1 MAGEAQRTTC
11 ACCNAYL
18 HISEWAGLD
27 LGQTG
32 ILPCGCAY
40 CWHCD
45 DNRGR
50 AEDHDPDCKGPNA
63 ADPAS
68 SAEMEGD

>member
-1 MAGEAQRTTC
+1 MKRPDSSLCQNC
-11 ACCNAYL
+11 SAYL
-18 HISEWAGLD
+18 KRDGYDGREIGE
-27 LGQTG
+27 TG

-50 AEDHDPDCKGPNA
+50 AEDHDLNCTGPVA
-63 ADPAS
+63 HGVARRRA
-68 SAEMEGD
+68 